1 MDIIFYSQQACG
13 HCQRQKAFLER
24 QGVDFIELD
33 INQSKK
39 NRDEFLALE
48 GRGTPF
54 TVVKDGEK
62 VITTITGFNQ
72 QQLVQILEM

>member
-1 MDIIFYSQQACG
+1 MNVYSQQSCV

-24 QGVDFIELD
+24 QGIAFTEKD
-33 INQSKK
+33 INQSKE
-39 NRDEFLALE
+39 NRDEFLALK
-48 GRGTPF
+48 GRGTPL

>member
-1 MDIIFYSQQACG
+1 MNVIVYSQQSCG

-24 QGVDFIELD
+24 QGVDFIEKD
-33 INQSKK
+33 INQSKE

-48 GRGTPF
+48 GRGTPL